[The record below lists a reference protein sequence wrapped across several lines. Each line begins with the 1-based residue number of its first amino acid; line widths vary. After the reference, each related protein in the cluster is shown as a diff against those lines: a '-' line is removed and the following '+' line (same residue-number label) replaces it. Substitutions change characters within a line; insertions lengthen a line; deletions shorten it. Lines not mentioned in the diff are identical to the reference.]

1 MQILLFPEAEA
12 IGLRKLAWCQKL
24 FARVPWPAWVELVT
38 PYYESATGQG
48 SVHCPLDVML
58 RIHFV
63 QQYLGLSDPA
73 MACTLKNQALVRRLV
88 GLADHGQPVP
98 DERAIMGLRSVLESH
113 RLTEDDLGSVGMLSR
128 A

>member
-1 MQILLFPEAEA
+1 MQILLFPEAETV
-12 IGLRKLAWCQKL
+12 GLRKLAWCQKL

-38 PYYESATGQG
+38 PYYEAAIGPD
-48 SVHCPLDVML
+48 SVYCPLDVML

-73 MACTLKNQALVRRLV
+73 MACTLKSQVLVRRLV
-88 GLADHGQPVP
+88 GLPEQGRSVP

-113 RLTEDDLGSVGMLSR
+113 HLTEDDLDSAGMLSR
-128 A
+128 M